1 MRTLY
6 FSPNSRSDTVVA
18 LVRMLCADI
27 ELREVTIAR
36 LDGSGGCDPAN
47 PHPEGKVPYLTD
59 GEDAVRER
67 GAIMLYLTDA
77 FPAAGLGPLP
87 GEAGRGAYLSWLFYY
102 QGVMEPLLIL
112 KWAGVTHPALTAS
125 LRDFD
130 TMIERLA
137 EPLRR
142 GAWLLGER
150 FSAADML
157 CSSPF
162 FWFADMMPTD
172 LAIRDWVARCG
183 ERMGTGDGV
192 DTPRRHRCAIVE
204 LLSTT

>member
-6 FSPNSRSDTVVA
+6 YSPQSRSDTVVA
-18 LVRMLCADI
+18 LVRLLSADI
-27 ELREVTIAR
+27 ALHEVTIAR
-36 LDGSGGCDPAN
+36 QDGSGGRDPTN

-59 GEDAVRER
+59 GDDAVRER

-77 FPAAGLGPLP
+77 YPDAGLGPLP
-87 GEAGRGAYLSWLFYY
+87 GEADRGAYLSWLFYY

-112 KWAGVTHPALTAS
+112 TWADVSHPAITAG
-125 LRDFD
+125 LRDID

-142 GAWLLGER
+142 GPWLLGER
-150 FSAADML
+150 FSAADLL

-162 FWFADMMPTD
+162 LWFADMMPAD
-172 LAIRDWVARCG
+172 PAIRDWVARCAA
-183 ERMGTGDGV
+183 RMAPDE
-192 DTPRRHRCAIVE
+192 A
-204 LLSTT
+204 